1 VRKTLVLLV
10 FLCCPSLVPSWAWTG
25 ETNQPAN
32 CKVWASFSSEG
43 SIGETILQEI
53 RQARSRLSVAL
64 YAVNNLVMVEEL
76 AKLAGEGI
84 KIRAKIDKKRSMRQ
98 KRNMRA
104 IEILKSAGISVQLV
118 GQEGK
123 NHNKFIVIDGA
134 KVITGSYNWTV
145 RAEQNWENI
154 LVLDCPKLAKQYERE
169 WEEIR

>member
-1 VRKTLVLLV
+1 MRKTLVLLV
-10 FLCCPSLVPSWAWTG
+10 FLCFPSLVPSWAWASMSQ
-25 ETNQPAN
+25 EPVN
-32 CKVWASFSSEG
+32 CKVWTSFSSEG

-76 AKLAGEGI
+76 AKLAVQGI
-84 KIRAKIDKKRSMRQ
+84 KIRVKIDKKRNMKK
-98 KRNMRA
+98 KRAIRA
-104 IEILKSAGISVQLV
+104 IEILRAAGISVLTV

-123 NHNKFIVIDGA
+123 NHNKFIVIDRA